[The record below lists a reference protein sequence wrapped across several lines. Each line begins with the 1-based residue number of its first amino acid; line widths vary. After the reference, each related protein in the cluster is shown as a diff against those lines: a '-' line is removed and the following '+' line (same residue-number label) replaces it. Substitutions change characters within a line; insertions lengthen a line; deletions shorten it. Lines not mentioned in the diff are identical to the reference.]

1 MSAALDDL
9 LLMPRLAPTPNVALD
24 LMLGVG
30 LSYGTPT
37 PTGALDLMLSM
48 GFDPGGVPPV
58 GPGVGIWKPTIMPR
72 RR

>member
-1 MSAALDDL
+1 MLDLFLDL
-9 LLMPRLAPTPNVALD
+9 WAPAPPKIALD

-48 GFDPGGVPPV
+48 GFDPGGTPPV
-58 GPGVGIWKPTIMPR
+58 GPGEGIWRPTIMPR